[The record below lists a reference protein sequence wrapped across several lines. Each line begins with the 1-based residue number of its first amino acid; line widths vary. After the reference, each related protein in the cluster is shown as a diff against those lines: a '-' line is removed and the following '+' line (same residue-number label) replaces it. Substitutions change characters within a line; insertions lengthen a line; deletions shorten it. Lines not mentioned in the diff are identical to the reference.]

1 MENSTSEYLFQSLF
15 EMLLE
20 YMQRRSELEEAE
32 FNKNIEQ
39 KMNQDMGT
47 QVKTMFEAAEERGA
61 AKILRRT
68 IEGLIQET
76 KWADAKIAH
85 VLRTTED
92 LVKQVRLELVAAT
105 LSTLPAAAQPLKK
118 AQAKKPPQP
127 KTNKKIATWQLFCMP
142 FL

>member
-1 MENSTSEYLFQSLF
+1 MENSTSEYLFQSFF

-61 AKILRRT
+61 EKKLRKV
-68 IEGLIQET
+68 IVGLIKNT
-76 KWADAKIAH
+76 RLGDAKIAQA
-85 VLRTTED
+85 LETTEAF
-92 LVKQVRLELVAAT
+92 VKQVRLELVAAAQ
-105 LSTLPAAAQPLKK
+105 SALPAASAQMPQKTSLKK
-118 AQAKKPPQP
+118 LAQP
-127 KTNKKIATWQLFCMP
+127 KTKKNSV
-142 FL
+142 